1 MADQLHRGSH
11 RGSRRRRGGA
21 ALRISAVVLGVLVL
35 LGVVQAVTAGTV
47 GVGALSVTLNG
58 TTPTERTTTAPPS
71 TGSSDDTPA
80 LNGALAPA
88 TSETAP
94 PSGPA
99 KSVTGSWKQTRG
111 LLTVEVTEVED
122 RSGRVRVHVTA
133 TNASTSKMDLP
144 ISSITA
150 VDDARREYRASP
162 GAGGWSAAVARNSTL
177 SGIVELDRRPAGAG
191 TTFALTFGGI
201 VGQLAP
207 TGGEITVPGI
217 PFPG

>member
-58 TTPTERTTTAPPS
+58 TTSTERTTTASP
-71 TGSSDDTPA
+71 SDDTPA

-122 RSGRVRVHVTA
+122 RSGRVRIHVTA
-133 TNASTSKMDLP
+133 INASTSKMDLP

-150 VDDARREYRASP
+150 VDDAQREYRASP
-162 GAGGWSAAVARNSTL
+162 GAGRWSAAVARNSTL
-177 SGIVELDRRPAGAG
+177 SGIVELDRRPVGAG

-217 PFPG
+217 PFPA